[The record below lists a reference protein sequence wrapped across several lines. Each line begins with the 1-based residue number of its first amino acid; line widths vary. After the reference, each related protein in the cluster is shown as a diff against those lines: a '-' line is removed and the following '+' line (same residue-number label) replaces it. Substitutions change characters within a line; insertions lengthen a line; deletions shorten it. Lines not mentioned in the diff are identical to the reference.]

1 MTADQIANARRDAAK
16 MLKFAGIALTDAER
30 ETIEIVDFG
39 LGEFERQGLAL
50 VVYVN
55 TDRYCGKELVLFP
68 GQTCPEHRH
77 PPFDLG
83 NGRKDS
89 GKMETFRCRR
99 GTVWLY
105 VEGQSTSQPNA
116 KVPPGSGSYYT
127 AFHEIKLRPGIQYTI
142 PPNTLHWF
150 QADAEGA
157 VITEF
162 SSTSRD
168 DFDVFTDPRIRRL
181 PDERKSG

>member
-1 MTADQIANARRDAAK
+1 MTADQIARARREAAK
-16 MLKFAGIALTDAER
+16 MLNLAGIALTDFER

-55 TDRYCGKELVLFP
+55 TDRYCGKELVLLP

-77 PPFDLG
+77 PPVVFGGGKNDP
-83 NGRKDS
+83 

-105 VEGQSTSQPNA
+105 VEGQSTSHPNV
-116 KVPPGSGSYYT
+116 KIPPGSESWYT
-127 AFHEIKLRPGIQYTI
+127 ALHEIKLLPGMQYTI

-150 QADAEGA
+150 QAEAEGA

-162 SSTSRD
+162 SSVSRD
-168 DFDVFTDPRIRRL
+168 EFDVFTDPRIRRL
-181 PDERKSG
+181 SDKR